1 MRQEI
6 EPKYEMKISRNTFQ
20 EKVGWAVQGLSKH
33 MEGLCRS
40 WLMRT
45 PTPCPE
51 GWRLTADADDIGA
64 NEIYY
69 TGLTKTAC
77 DEYRIWTVSTC
88 ITCLIKWHVTEDD
101 LNEEVMRQISRN
113 VVSRINAEE
122 LGSSLKLRKYLPT
135 VNKRAT
141 KTTIFDVCFCI
152 RKYAVFTKCLYKS
165 I

>member
-1 MRQEI
+1 M
-6 EPKYEMKISRNTFQ
+6 FQ
-20 EKVGWAVQGLSKH
+20 AKGSWAAQGLSKH

-40 WLMRT
+40 WLMT
-45 PTPCPE
+45 PTPCPK
-51 GWRLTADADDIGA
+51 GWWLIAVTDDIGA

-69 TGLTKTAC
+69 TGLIKTAC

-113 VVSRINAEE
+113 VFSRINAEE
-122 LGSSLKLRKYLPT
+122 LGSSLKLRKYFPTSENHTIQSFKT
-135 VNKRAT
+135 VNKRAA

-152 RKYAVFTKCLYKS
+152 RK
-165 I
+165 